1 MLGPNPKS
9 VCQTFGESFKSYN
22 VGLSL
27 AISPNCGIAF
37 SPILVKNELK
47 VGLCFIRFLRYFTH
61 GAIPCSFIH
70 ASMTLLATDI
80 LKRVAII
87 NNLTFKLELTNLSQ
101 NRIGCYDCC
110 FVCASCLVAL
120 FRGFV
125 VSNQICACTVSNK
138 NIRAHTLSAVGYAKP
153 RSRSE
158 KVD

>member
-1 MLGPNPKS
+1 
-9 VCQTFGESFKSYN
+9 
-22 VGLSL
+22 
-27 AISPNCGIAF
+27 
-37 SPILVKNELK
+37 
-47 VGLCFIRFLRYFTH
+47 
-61 GAIPCSFIH
+61 
-70 ASMTLLATDI
+70 MTLLATDI

-138 NIRAHTLSAVGYAKP
+138 KIRAHALSAIKSV
-153 RSRSE
+153 
-158 KVD
+158 VDLRQAELEVKKGWFKTVMRLLLCKSLIELVY